1 MNLHSKARLTPFN
14 RAEIVHRIVDLHQPV
29 ATVAAAFSVSART
42 AFKWLARFRAEGTTG
57 LNDRSS
63 RPKCSPRTT
72 HPLRVARVLALRR
85 RKLPGFQ
92 IARAA
97 KLAKATVSRLLHRHR
112 LRLAQLSPP
121 PPIQRYERAH
131 PGELLHFDIKKLAR
145 IERTGHRITGD
156 RQRDH
161 VRGAGWD
168 SSGARKPVRSTARR
182 AAPEG
187 DGNTLHSAIDD
198 HSRLA
203 FAQLLPD
210 ETAAS
215 AIAFLHAALAFFQKH
230 GVKTQRVYSD
240 NGSCSRAHAMRAT
253 VAALGLKH
261 RFTRPYTPKT
271 NGKAE
276 RFIQTSLREWAY
288 APAYSHSDQRSERL
302 PLFLHNYHWHRPHH
316 SLKLRAPISRLRLH
330 MNNLLSLHI

>member
-1 MNLHSKARLTPFN
+1 MNNHSKAKLTALS
-14 RAEIVHRIVDLHQPV
+14 RAEMIRRIVDLHQPV
-29 ATVAAAFSVSART
+29 AQVAAGFGISERCAY
-42 AFKWLARFRAEGTTG
+42 KWLARFRAEGLGG
-57 LNDRSS
+57 LQDRSS
-63 RPKCSPRTT
+63 RPHCSPRTT
-72 HPLRVARVLALRR
+72 HPLRVARVLALRC

-97 KLAKATVSRLLHRHR
+97 KISKASVSRFLRR
-112 LRLAQLSPP
+112 NADRLAALRPP
-121 PPIQRYERAH
+121 PPVCRYERAQ
-131 PGELLHFDIKKLAR
+131 PGELVHFDIKKLAR
-145 IERTGHRITGD
+145 IARTGHRITGD

-161 VRGAGWD
+161 TRGAGW
-168 SSGARKPVRSTARR
+168 
-182 AAPEG
+182 EY
-187 DGNTLHSAIDD
+187 LHIAIDD

-215 AIAFLHAALAFFQKH
+215 AIAFLHAALAFFQNH
-230 GVKTQRVYSD
+230 GIKAQRVYSD
-240 NGSCSRAHAMRAT
+240 NGPCYRAQAMAAA

-288 APAYSHSDQRSERL
+288 AHAYSHSDQRSARL
-302 PLFLHNYHWHRPHH
+302 PLFLHNYNWHRPHH
-316 SLKLRAPISRLRLH
+316 SLKL
-330 MNNLLSLHI
+330 LSPASANH

>member
-1 MNLHSKARLTPFN
+1 MNTHSKAKLTALS
-14 RAEIVHRIVDLHQPV
+14 RAEMIHRIIDLHQPV
-29 ATVAAAFSVSART
+29 AVVAAGFGISERCAY
-42 AFKWLARFRAEGTTG
+42 KWLARFRAEGTAG
-57 LNDRSS
+57 LHARSS
-63 RPKCSPRTT
+63 RPQCSPRAT

-85 RKLPGFQ
+85 RKLPAFQ

-97 KLAKATVSRLLHRHR
+97 KLSKACVSRLLRRHR
-112 LRLAQLSPP
+112 QRLAQLSPP
-121 PPIQRYERAH
+121 PPVQRYERAQ
-131 PGELLHFDIKKLAR
+131 PGDLLHFDIKKLAR

-161 VRGAGWD
+161 VRGAGW
-168 SSGARKPVRSTARR
+168 
-182 AAPEG
+182 EF
-187 DGNTLHSAIDD
+187 LHIAIDD

-210 ETAAS
+210 ETAQS

-230 GVKTQRVYSD
+230 GIQAQRVYSD
-240 NGSCSRAHAMRAT
+240 NGSCYRAQAMRAA

-288 APAYSHSDQRSERL
+288 AHAYSHSAQRSERL
-302 PLFLHNYHWHRPHH
+302 PFFLHNYNWHRPHH
-316 SLKLRAPISRLRLH
+316 SLKLRSPISRLRQPL
-330 MNNLLSLHI
+330 NNLLSLHI

>member
-1 MNLHSKARLTPFN
+1 MNTHSKAKLTALS
-14 RAEIVHRIVDLHQPV
+14 RAEMIHRIVDLHRPV
-29 ATVAAAFSVSART
+29 AEVAAGFGISERCAY
-42 AFKWLARFRAEGTTG
+42 KWLARFRDEGAAG
-57 LNDRSS
+57 LHDRSS

-72 HPLRVARVLALRR
+72 EAAVPGTSGGGSVGEPHPFRVARVLALRR

-97 KLAKATVSRLLHRHR
+97 KLSKACVSRLLRRHR

-121 PPIQRYERAH
+121 PPIVRYERAH
-131 PGELLHFDIKKLAR
+131 PGDLLHFDIKKLAR

-161 VRGAGWD
+161 VRGAG
-168 SSGARKPVRSTARR
+168 G
-182 AAPEG
+182 EY
-187 DGNTLHSAIDD
+187 LHIAIDD

-210 ETAAS
+210 ESARS
-215 AIAFLHAALAFFQKH
+215 AISFLHAALAFFQNH
-230 GVKTQRVYSD
+230 GVHAQRIYSD
-240 NGSCSRAHAMRAT
+240 NGSCYRAHAMRDA
-253 VAALGLKH
+253 VAALGLKQ
-261 RFTRPYTPKT
+261 RFTKPYTPKT

-288 APAYSHSDQRSERL
+288 AHASAHSVQRSDRL
-302 PLFLHNYHWHRPHH
+302 PAFLHNYNRHRPHH
-316 SLKLRAPISRLRLH
+316 SLKLPSPISRLRLPL
-330 MNNLLSLHI
+330 NNLLSLHI

>member
-1 MNLHSKARLTPFN
+1 MNLHSKARLTPFS
-14 RAEIVHRIVDLHQPV
+14 RAEIVRRIVELQQPV
-29 ATVAAAFSVSART
+29 ATVAAAFSISTRT
-42 AFKWLARFRAEGTTG
+42 VFKWLARFRAEGAAG
-57 LNDRSS
+57 LHDRSS
-63 RPKCSPRTT
+63 RPQCSPRTT
-72 HPLRVARVLALRR
+72 HPFRVARVLALRR
-85 RKLPGFQ
+85 RKLSGFQ

-97 KLAKATVSRLLHRHR
+97 KLAKATVSRLLRRHR

-121 PPIQRYERAH
+121 PPVVRYERAH

-145 IERTGHRITGD
+145 IERPGHRITGD

-161 VRGAGWD
+161 VRGAGW
-168 SSGARKPVRSTARR
+168 
-182 AAPEG
+182 EY
-187 DGNTLHSAIDD
+187 LHIAIDD

-210 ETAAS
+210 ESALS
-215 AIAFLHAALAFFQKH
+215 AIAFLHTALAFFQKH
-230 GVKTQRVYSD
+230 GIHAQRIYSD
-240 NGSCSRAHAMRAT
+240 NGSCYRAHAMREA

-288 APAYSHSDQRSERL
+288 AHAYSHSNQRSQRL
-302 PLFLHNYHWHRPHH
+302 PIFLHNYNWHRPHH
-316 SLKLRAPISRLRLH
+316 ALKLLSPISRLRQPL
-330 MNNLLSLHI
+330 NNLLSLHS

>member
-1 MNLHSKARLTPFN
+1 MNPHSKAKLTPIS
-14 RAEIVHRIVDLHQPV
+14 RAEMIRRILDLSQPV
-29 ATVAAAFSVSART
+29 ALVAAAFGISERCAYT
-42 AFKWLARFRAEGTTG
+42 WLARFRAEGLAG
-57 LNDRSS
+57 LHNRSS

-72 HPLRVARVLALRR
+72 HPFRVARVLALRR
-85 RKLPGFQ
+85 RRLPGFQ

-97 KLAKATVSRLLHRHR
+97 KLSKACVSRLLRRHR
-112 LRLAQLSPP
+112 LRLAQISPP
-121 PPIQRYERAH
+121 PPIVRYERAT

-156 RQRDH
+156 RHDH
-161 VRGAGWD
+161 VRGAGW
-168 SSGARKPVRSTARR
+168 
-182 AAPEG
+182 EY
-187 DGNTLHSAIDD
+187 LHIAIDD

-210 ETAAS
+210 ETAQS
-215 AIAFLHAALAFFQKH
+215 AIAFLHAALAFFARH
-230 GVKTQRVYSD
+230 GVAIQRVYSD
-240 NGSCSRAHAMRAT
+240 NGSCYRAHAMRDA

-288 APAYSHSDQRSERL
+288 AHAYSHSDQRAQRL
-302 PLFLHNYHWHRPHH
+302 PVFLHNYNSHRPHH
-316 SLKLRAPISRLRLH
+316 SLKLRSPISGLPQSL
-330 MNNLLSLHI
+330 NNLLSLHI

>member
-1 MNLHSKARLTPFN
+1 MNTHSKAKLTPLS
-14 RAEIVHRIVDLHQPV
+14 RAEMITRILDLQRPV
-29 ATVAAAFSVSART
+29 AEVAAGFGVSIRT
-42 AFKWLARFRAEGTTG
+42 VFKWLARFRAEGLAG
-57 LNDRSS
+57 LQDRSS
-63 RPKCSPRTT
+63 RPTCSPRTT

-97 KLAKATVSRLLHRHR
+97 KLAKATVSRLLRRHR

-156 RQRDH
+156 RQHDH
-161 VRGAGWD
+161 TPGAGW
-168 SSGARKPVRSTARR
+168 
-182 AAPEG
+182 EY
-187 DGNTLHSAIDD
+187 LHIAIDD

-210 ETAAS
+210 ETATS
-215 AIAFLHAALAFFQKH
+215 AVSFLHAALAFFQKL
-230 GVKTQRVYSD
+230 GVKAQRVYSD
-240 NGSCSRAHAMRAT
+240 NGSCYRAHAMRDA

-288 APAYSHSDQRSERL
+288 AHAYSHSTQRSQHL
-302 PLFLHNYHWHRPHH
+302 PLFLHNYNWHRPHH
-316 SLKLRAPISRLRLH
+316 ALKLRSPISRLRLPL
-330 MNNLLSLHI
+330 NNLLSLHS

>member
-1 MNLHSKARLTPFN
+1 MNPHSKAKLTALS
-14 RAEIVHRIVDLHQPV
+14 RAEMIKRIVDLHQPV
-29 ATVAAAFSVSART
+29 ARVALGFGISERCAYT
-42 AFKWLARFRAEGTTG
+42 WLARFRAEGAAG
-57 LNDRSS
+57 LHDRSS
-63 RPKCSPRTT
+63 RPKGSPRTT

-85 RKLPGFQ
+85 RRLPGFQ
-92 IARAA
+92 IAHAT
-97 KLAKATVSRLLHRHR
+97 KLAKATVSRLLRRHR

-121 PPIQRYERAH
+121 PPIHRYERAH

-161 VRGAGWD
+161 VPGAGW
-168 SSGARKPVRSTARR
+168 
-182 AAPEG
+182 EY
-187 DGNTLHSAIDD
+187 LHIAIDD
-198 HSRLA
+198 HSRFA

-210 ETAAS
+210 ES
-215 AIAFLHAALAFFQKH
+215 ARSALAFLHAALSFFQRH
-230 GVKTQRVYSD
+230 GVHTQRVYSD
-240 NGSCSRAHAMRAT
+240 NGSCYRSRAMRET

-288 APAYSHSDQRSERL
+288 AHSYSHSDQRSARL
-302 PLFLHNYHWHRPHH
+302 SAFLHNYNWHRPHH
-316 SLKLRAPISRLRLH
+316 SLKLRSPVSRLRLN
-330 MNNLLSLHI
+330 MNNLLSLHT